1 MKNNVLKKLIAVV
14 LSMAII
20 ASVPLSAIALATE
33 TDPLIYIADISESAL
48 YNTKTG
54 EDVLNQQ
61 SASFL
66 SPATHIIA
74 GVFLHD
80 SELGS
85 KATGLQLVNKGIN
98 SMFGSIACAENGKPE
113 HDNVGPWDYNL
124 PLSYYEEDN
133 IINKNLSALFE
144 YSNGAVDKDNTYIF
158 TYDWRLDPVV
168 SAERLVDFIE
178 NVKAQK
184 GCDKVDIIAGGYGGI
199 VANTY
204 LYYYSEHA
212 YLSVDSLVFLN
223 SDILGSSIIGDIMKG
238 ELYKTVLDQ
247 ESFQD
252 MYAVITH
259 AYRGD
264 AFMSY
269 LQQDPNGMISGIFK
283 TLLGDDVYVNAIGYL
298 FATMLIYILSSNDV
312 GQTFGE
318 MYNKF
323 LSSCSEEIYETSLKK
338 YLRTMPGIWALVPDD
353 DYQDAM
359 DFMYGD
365 EIIDEE
371 FLDTVSA
378 YREVL
383 DATNDTLVNAK
394 TAGIKIN
401 IVVGYNVQILPMTAT
416 VNENS
421 DGISSVKYASIG
433 ATTTDLNDFWNRDTV
448 CPVDAHNHTSPDKD
462 VDASTCAFPENTW
475 FIQNLPHLEFTC
487 KNTVEFLVWLV
498 TAEEQH
504 NVWQNNAY
512 PQYLKYSPI
521 TETMV
526 AYSDNTQNVELADL
540 TKGDI
545 NRDGVINSADARLAL
560 RYAVGLEG
568 EITKVVLFLADVVG
582 NDGVNAADAR
592 HILRY
597 AVGLETKI

>member
-1 MKNNVLKKLIAVV
+1 MKNNSLKKLIAVV
-14 LSMAII
+14 LSIAII
-20 ASVPLSAIALATE
+20 ASIPLAAVAAATKN
-33 TDPLIYIADISESAL
+33 DPVIYIADISESAL

-66 SPATHIIA
+66 SPVTHIIA
-74 GVFLHD
+74 GVLLYD

-85 KATGLQLVNKGIN
+85 KETGIQLVKKGIN
-98 SMFGSIACAENGKPE
+98 SMFGSITCAENGKSE
-113 HDNVGPWDYNL
+113 HNNVGPWDYNL

-133 IINKNLSALFE
+133 VINENLTALFE

-158 TYDWRLDPVV
+158 TYDWRLDPAVA
-168 SAERLVDFIE
+168 AERFVDFVE

-184 GCDKVDIIAGGYGGI
+184 GCDKVDVIAGGYGGI
-199 VANTY
+199 IANAY
-204 LYYYSEHA
+204 LYYYTEHA
-212 YLSVDSLVFLN
+212 YSSIDSLMFLN
-223 SDILGSSIIGDIMKG
+223 SELLGSSIIGDIMKG
-238 ELYKTVLDQ
+238 ELYQTVLEQ
-247 ESFQD
+247 ESFAD
-252 MYAVITH
+252 MYAVITN

-264 AFMSY
+264 AFMAY

-283 TLLGDDVYVNAIGYL
+283 TLLGDDSYVNAIGYL
-298 FATMLIYILSSNDV
+298 FSTMLIYILSSNDV

-323 LSSCSEEIYETSLKK
+323 LASSSEDIYETSLKK
-338 YLRTMPGIWALVPDD
+338 YLRTMPGIWALVPED

-365 EIIDEE
+365 EIIDVE
-371 FLDTVSA
+371 FLDTISA
-378 YREVL
+378 YREVRS
-383 DATNDTLVNAK
+383 ATNRTLTNAK
-394 TAGIKIN
+394 AAGIKISF
-401 IVVGYNVQILPMTAT
+401 VVGYNIQILPMTAT
-416 VNENS
+416 VNEKS
-421 DGISSVKYASIG
+421 DGIASVKYASAG
-433 ATTTDLNDFWNRDTV
+433 ATTTDLNDFWDCDAV
-448 CPVDAHNHTSPDKD
+448 CLNSAHNHTSPDGD
-462 VDASTCAFPENTW
+462 IDASTCFLPENTW
-475 FIQNLPHLEFTC
+475 FIQNLPHLDFASKDTAG
-487 KNTVEFLVWLV
+487 FIAWLL
-498 TAEEQH
+498 TAPEQY

-545 NRDGVINSADARLAL
+545 NRDGAINSADARLAL

-568 EITKVVLFLADVVG
+568 EITRVVLFLADVVG
-582 NDGVNAADAR
+582 NDGVNSADAR

-597 AVGLETKI
+597 AVGLETTI

>member
-1 MKNNVLKKLIAVV
+1 MKNNCLRKLIAVV
-14 LSMAII
+14 LSIAII
-20 ASVPLSAIALATE
+20 ASIPLAAVALATE
-33 TDPLIYIADISESAL
+33 TDPLVYIADISESAL

-54 EDVLNQQ
+54 ADVLNQN
-61 SASFL
+61 SSSFL

-74 GVFLHD
+74 GVLLND

-85 KATGLQLVNKGIN
+85 KETGLQLVNKGIN
-98 SMFGSIACAENGKPE
+98 SMFGSIACAANGKPE

-124 PLSYYEEDN
+124 PVSYYEGDN
-133 IINKNLSALFE
+133 IINENLAALFE
-144 YSNGAVDKDNTYIF
+144 YSNGAIDKDNTYVF
-158 TYDWRLDPVV
+158 TYDWRLDPAV

-178 NVKAQK
+178 NVKTQS
-184 GCDKVDIIAGGYGGI
+184 GSDKVDVIAGGYGGI
-199 VANTY
+199 VANAY

-212 YLSVDSLVFLN
+212 YTSVDSLMFLN
-223 SDILGSSIIGDIMKG
+223 SDLLGSSIIGDIMKG
-238 ELYKTVLDQ
+238 ELYQTVLDQ
-247 ESFQD
+247 ESFAD
-252 MYAVITH
+252 MYAVITS

-269 LQQDPNGMISGIFK
+269 LQQDPDGMISGIFT
-283 TLLGDDVYVNAIGYL
+283 TLLGDDSYVNAIGYL
-298 FATMLIYILSSNDV
+298 FSTMLIYILSSNDV
-312 GQTFGE
+312 GQSFGE
-318 MYNKF
+318 MYNNF
-323 LSSCSEEIYETSLKK
+323 LAANSEEIYETSLKK
-338 YLRTMPGIWALVPDD
+338 YLRTMPGIWALVPED

-365 EIIDEE
+365 EIINEE

-383 DATNDTLVNAK
+383 EATDNTLLNAK
-394 TAGIKIN
+394 TAGIKVSV
-401 IVVGYNVQILPMTAT
+401 VVGYNIQILPMTAT
-416 VNENS
+416 VDEKS
-421 DGISSVKYASIG
+421 DGISSVKYASVG
-433 ATTTDLNDFWNRDTV
+433 ATTTDLNDFWDRDTV
-448 CPVDAHNHTSPDKD
+448 CLVSAHNHTSPDSD
-462 VDASTCAFPENTW
+462 IDASTCALPENTW
-475 FIQNLPHLEFTC
+475 FIQNLPHLDFTC
-487 KNTVEFLVWLV
+487 KNAAEFIVWLI
-498 TAEEQH
+498 TAPEQY

-521 TETMV
+521 TETMA
-526 AYSDNTQNVELADL
+526 AYSDNTQNVELADM
-540 TKGDI
+540 TKGDV

-582 NDGVNAADAR
+582 NDGVNSADAR

>member
-1 MKNNVLKKLIAVV
+1 MKNNLFKKIIAIVLTV
-14 LSMAII
+14 AII
-20 ASVPLSAIALATE
+20 AVLPLAAVAASTE
-33 TDPLIYIADISESAL
+33 KEPVIYIADISESAL

-74 GVFLHD
+74 GVLLYD

-85 KATGLQLVNKGIN
+85 PKTGKQLVNKGIN
-98 SMFGSIACAENGKPE
+98 SMFGSITCAENGKPE
-113 HDNVGPWDYNL
+113 HNNVGPWDYNL
-124 PLSYYEEDN
+124 PLSYYEDEG
-133 IINKNLSALFE
+133 IITENLSALFE

-158 TYDWRLDPVV
+158 TYDWRLDPAV

-184 GCDKVDIIAGGYGGI
+184 GSDKVDILAGGYGGI
-199 VANTY
+199 VANAY

-212 YLSVDSLVFLN
+212 ETSVDSLVFQNCELF
-223 SDILGSSIIGDIMKG
+223 GSSVIGDIMKG
-238 ELYKTVLDQ
+238 ELYKTILDQ
-247 ESFQD
+247 ESFED
-252 MYAVITH
+252 MYAVITNS
-259 AYRGD
+259 YRGD
-264 AFMSY
+264 AFLSY
-269 LQQDPNGMISGIFK
+269 LQQDPNGMISGIFT
-283 TLLGDDVYVNAIGYL
+283 TLLGDDSYVNAIGYL
-298 FATMLIYILSSNDV
+298 FSTMLIYILSSNDV

-323 LSSCSEEIYETSLKK
+323 LAACSEEIYEASLKK

-378 YREVL
+378 YREVIA
-383 DATNDTLVNAK
+383 ATNNTLINAK
-394 TAGIKIN
+394 ASGIKISN
-401 IVVGYNVQILPMTAT
+401 VVGYNVQILPLTAT
-416 VNENS
+416 VNELS
-421 DGISSVKYASIG
+421 DGIASVKYASGG
-433 ATTTDLNDFWNRDTV
+433 ATTTDLNDFWECDTV
-448 CPVDAHNHTSPDKD
+448 CLISSHNHTSPDGD
-462 VDASTCAFPENTW
+462 IDASTCVLPENTW
-475 FIQNLPHLEFTC
+475 FIQNLPHLDFTC
-487 KNTVEFLVWLV
+487 KNSVEFIVWLL
-498 TAEEQH
+498 TAEEQN
-504 NVWQNNAY
+504 NVWQNNTY

-521 TETMV
+521 TETIA
-526 AYSDNTQNVELADL
+526 AYSDNTQNEELSDL
-540 TKGDI
+540 SKGDV

-568 EITKVVLFLADVVG
+568 EVTRVVLFLADVVG
-582 NDGVNAADAR
+582 NDGVNSADAR